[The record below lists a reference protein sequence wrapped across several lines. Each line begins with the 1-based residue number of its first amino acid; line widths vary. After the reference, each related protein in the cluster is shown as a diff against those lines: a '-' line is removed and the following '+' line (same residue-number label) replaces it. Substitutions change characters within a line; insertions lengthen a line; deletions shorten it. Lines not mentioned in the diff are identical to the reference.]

1 MKSKVLAKEPTSG
14 RVSMVFRS
22 EACCCRVSPDVG
34 CGPLAL
40 QGTGC
45 SPHLL
50 RNVPSSSSQDSLS
63 WNYLVLLTL
72 VELMGTERDR
82 RPLTSQEVAA
92 QTRADRDILSPCRCI
107 TPGCLQPNVVSCCM
121 PTLLGVSHLYSFRPC
136 PLYLETVR
144 FETKHHVLYK

>member
-14 RVSMVFRS
+14 KVSMVFRS

-34 CGPLAL
+34 CVPFAL

-50 RNVPSSSSQDSLS
+50 QNVPPSSSQDSLS

-92 QTRADRDILSPCRCI
+92 QTRAGRDILSPCRCI
-107 TPGCLQPNVVSCCM
+107 TPGCLSAAKCRF
-121 PTLLGVSHLYSFRPC
+121 LLHANAVGSLSS
-136 PLYLETVR
+136 
-144 FETKHHVLYK
+144 VLIQALRSLPWNCEVWN